1 MFQVLENK
9 TLYIINNKIIGEVTY
24 PYIKD
29 NIVNIN
35 HTFVDKSLRGQGV
48 ADKMLEEVF
57 KYLKENGKKA
67 ICTCSYA
74 KMWIERHP
82 EYQNMEVIK
91 KEK

>member
-48 ADKMLEEVF
+48 ADKMLEEIF
-57 KYLKENGKKA
+57 KYLKENDKKA

-74 KMWIERHP
+74 ISWLEKHE
-82 EYQNMEVIK
+82 EYHNLIAK
-91 KEK
+91 I